1 MLAFA
6 FVKIDFYA
14 LSVKHRLIKT
24 KRYKY
29 FAGQVAAVEKR
40 CTSGHKAQMLT
51 LFFTDAAESSVLS

>member
-6 FVKIDFYA
+6 FVKINFYA

-51 LFFTDAAESSVLS
+51 LFFAESSVLS